1 MKIILFSYWYKPE
14 NKTSV
19 NRARYFRKYLSSFG
33 WDVNLFYYRKQGA
46 KTNARKKTFAL
57 QGRSSFMQKLGMA
70 FSRKQ
75 NHFFFKLIYFFYFLF
90 HKRDIY
96 DFYHIFRS
104 NEMKGEL
111 IVQKND
117 IIITSAPPYSVFNIG
132 FYLKNKFGASWVLD
146 YRDPWTLS
154 YPPISSGNL
163 INRLRKLLHRNT
175 ELRFLNSADL
185 VITVSQ
191 SLKDSFPEKY
201 QSKVF
206 VVENGAN
213 MDEMDLPKINGRPD
227 HFSIVYSGTIYDQQ
241 MEDISFF
248 KMLAR
253 FVRVKHILPAN
264 FKVYFIG
271 SSGNSRLRDVIHQ
284 YHLDDYVHIT
294 ERVSLDRLY
303 GYMYE
308 ASMFLHL
315 RYGNR
320 SEIITSKQYDYL
332 ALQKPILLPV
342 SDQGDIAES
351 IRRHKAGFVC
361 NSEDEIYE
369 VLEMQ
374 WQAYLDGR
382 DVRLYRRKEEL
393 YKISRQY
400 QVERLNQILREKLPN
415 KFNLELTTIY

>member
-1 MKIILFSYWYKPE
+1 
-14 NKTSV
+14 
-19 NRARYFRKYLSSFG
+19 
-33 WDVNLFYYRKQGA
+33 
-46 KTNARKKTFAL
+46 
-57 QGRSSFMQKLGMA
+57 
-70 FSRKQ
+70 
-75 NHFFFKLIYFFYFLF
+75 
-90 HKRDIY
+90 
-96 DFYHIFRS
+96 
-104 NEMKGEL
+104 
-111 IVQKND
+111 
-117 IIITSAPPYSVFNIG
+117 
-132 FYLKNKFGASWVLD
+132 
-146 YRDPWTLS
+146 
-154 YPPISSGNL
+154 
-163 INRLRKLLHRNT
+163 
-175 ELRFLNSADL
+175 
-185 VITVSQ
+185 
-191 SLKDSFPEKY
+191 
-201 QSKVF
+201 VF

-213 MDEMDLPKINGRPD
+213 TDEMDFTKINGRPD

-271 SSGNSRLRDVIHQ
+271 SSGNSRLHDVIHQ

-315 RYGNR
+315 RYSNR

-342 SDQGDIAES
+342 SDKGDIAES

-361 NSEDEIYE
+361 NSEEGIYE

-374 WQAYLDGR
+374 WQAYLDGS

-393 YKISRQY
+393 YRISRQY